1 MAKVSLKNILF
12 SSWFLYFIVFV
23 VFFNLVGHAL
33 NENYVI
39 TLVFILIA
47 FVTSFFT
54 KNMVVILTLG
64 ISFANILFYGAS
76 PIRELEGFESKK
88 SGDGGADGPAPYVDE
103 DDATEPKK
111 GGDMKDFSL
120 DSSKSTGGGSVQTKM
135 DEINELKKK
144 VQDLRNGLPKNA
156 DGIKMKPEEAAFLK
170 DKYQDLLK
178 LQDDILGNI
187 GGLEKSMKH
196 VTSIVDDVKKNID
209 GVKENMANR

>member
-1 MAKVSLKNILF
+1 MAKVPLKNILF

-33 NENYVI
+33 NANYVI
-39 TLVFILIA
+39 TLMFILIS
-47 FVTSFFT
+47 FITSFFT

-76 PIRELEGFESKK
+76 PIRQLEGFDTKK
-88 SGDGGADGPAPYVDE
+88 SADGVDGPAPFVDE
-103 DDATEPKK
+103 DDVTDTKK
-111 GGDMKDFSL
+111 GGDAKNFKL
-120 DSSKSTGGGSVQTKM
+120 NEIANGTGSIQTKM
-135 DEINELKKK
+135 DEINDLKKK
-144 VQDLRNGLPKNA
+144 VQDLRDGLPKNA
-156 DGIKMKPEEAAFLK
+156 DAIRMKPEEAVFLK

-187 GGLEKSMKH
+187 GGLEKSMKQ

-209 GVKENMANR
+209 GVKETMANRR